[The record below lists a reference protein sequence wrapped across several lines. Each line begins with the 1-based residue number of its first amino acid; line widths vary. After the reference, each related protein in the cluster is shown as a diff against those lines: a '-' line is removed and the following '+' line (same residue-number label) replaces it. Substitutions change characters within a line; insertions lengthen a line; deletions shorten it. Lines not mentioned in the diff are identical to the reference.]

1 MKIVTT
7 VALVVSP
14 SPTYPEESPLS
25 WKDMREPLGGTG
37 LAATTDAKRQVPFVA
52 GSQLSGVSTHS
63 FWVPQ
68 PSRVI
73 FTC

>member
-1 MKIVTT
+1 MKIVTIE
-7 VALVVSP
+7 ALVVSP
-14 SPTYPEESPLS
+14 SAMYPDDCPLS
-25 WKDMREPLGGTG
+25 SKDMRVPLGGAG
-37 LAATTDAKRQVPFVA
+37 LAATTDAKRQVLFPA
-52 GSQLSGVSTHS
+52 GSQSFGVSTHS